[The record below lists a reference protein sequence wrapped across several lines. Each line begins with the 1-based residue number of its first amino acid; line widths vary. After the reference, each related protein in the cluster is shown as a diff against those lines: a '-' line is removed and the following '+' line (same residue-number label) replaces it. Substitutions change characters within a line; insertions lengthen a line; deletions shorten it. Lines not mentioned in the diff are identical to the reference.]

1 MCHNQDVNWEPMQE
15 INVGYIWGKL
25 YNVIQRTLIVTS
37 GDLVLAVILIVDFN
51 ALIPIPFNPFS
62 WIK

>member
-37 GDLVLAVILIVDFN
+37 GDLVLAVMLIVDFN

>member
-1 MCHNQDVNWEPMQE
+1 MQE

-37 GDLVLAVILIVDFN
+37 GDLVLAVMLIVDFN